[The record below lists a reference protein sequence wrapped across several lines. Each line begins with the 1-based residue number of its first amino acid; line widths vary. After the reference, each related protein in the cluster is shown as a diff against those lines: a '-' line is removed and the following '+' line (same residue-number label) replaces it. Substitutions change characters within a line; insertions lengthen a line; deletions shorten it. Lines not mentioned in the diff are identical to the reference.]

1 MGREPLHGPFLQR
14 MQLETNLEGDGAIT
28 DASSSLVKDVP
39 VGFFCCCGY
48 SKLLGSRLSPVI
60 LGGCFSCFCSDFDF

>member
-39 VGFFCCCGY
+39 VGFF
-48 SKLLGSRLSPVI
+48 LLLWLFETVG
-60 LGGCFSCFCSDFDF
+60 F